1 MFYILI
7 YMPMKEM
14 VIKNAS
20 GLNKFTRGEH
30 VLTDWVVENW
40 EVRVYKL
47 DCDWDILVNSRGNKV
62 SYTLNVNRLTDAY
75 KDTSLLDDAGPIEKR
90 VMDKTFSDKKLDL
103 AADQIVTINAFIDV
117 TTALKNKLSTIAN
130 NLMWK
135 VNELTDSADTYNAP
149 EFEKVLWEMTALVDF
164 LKDKPMTDIKA
175 LSDKIA
181 PMDTGKTY
189 DPKTILD

>member
-1 MFYILI
+1 
-7 YMPMKEM
+7 MKEM

-30 VLTDWVVENW
+30 VLTDWVVTDW

-47 DCDWDILVNSRGNKV
+47 DSDWEILLNSRWNKV
-62 SYTLNVNRLTDAY
+62 SYTLSVNRLTDAW
-75 KDTSLLDDAGPIEKR
+75 KDTTLLDDAGPIEKR

-103 AADQIVTINAFIDV
+103 AADQIVVVNSFIDV
-117 TTALKNKLSTIAN
+117 TTALKNKLSTIVN

-135 VNELTDSADTYNAP
+135 VNELTNSADTYNAP
-149 EFEKVLWEMTALVDF
+149 EFEKVLGEMSALVDF
-164 LKDKPMTDIKA
+164 LKDKPMTDIEA
-175 LSDKIA
+175 LAKKIA
-181 PMDTGKTY
+181 PMDTGSTY

>member
-1 MFYILI
+1 
-7 YMPMKEM
+7 MKEM

-30 VLTDWVVENW
+30 VLTDWVVENG

-47 DCDWDILVNSRGNKV
+47 DSDWDILVNSRWNKV

-75 KDTSLLDDAGPIEKR
+75 KDTSLLDEAGPIEKR
-90 VMDKTFSDKKLDL
+90 VMDKTFTDKKLDL
-103 AADQIVTINAFIDV
+103 AADQIVIVNSFIDL
-117 TTALKNKLSTIAN
+117 TTALKNKLSTIVN

-149 EFEKVLWEMTALVDF
+149 EFEKVLWEMTALVDY
-164 LKDKPMTDIKA
+164 LKDKPMTDIEA
-175 LSDKIA
+175 LSKKIA
-181 PMDTGKTY
+181 PMDKWDKF
-189 DPKTILD
+189 DPKSILD